1 MGSDETIGL
10 ACIIQSKGS
19 VRGMRSNRNGIW
31 IPVFAFLWI
40 IGILGGYYLYHKPF
54 DSNFALALTSG
65 LWNLIAAVIVLS
77 LAGGIGR
84 RVLRVNGIPPGE
96 QAFLQLCLGIGTT
109 SLLILLTGILT
120 YQLRIIIWG
129 GSLVIAVVFWKS
141 IRDWWKDLFSLRL
154 LFGKAD
160 SGIQWI
166 MLLIGGLLLTAGLT
180 ASAPPIQYDALTYHL
195 ALPQLY
201 LQQNHIPAL
210 TDWVRSGM
218 PQTGEM
224 LYTWAM
230 ALAGGSAA
238 GLTGWLV
245 GAISILA
252 LLSFVTRIISPSAGW
267 VGAASLLAGSS
278 IAAALGWAYIDW
290 FCLAFGL
297 AAILGWVQFRET
309 EKIKNLLFVG
319 VLCGFAF
326 ATKYTGGVILIGV
339 GVLVLIRSTHKIKE
353 LGWLLLGF
361 VTPAIPWLI
370 KNAVF
375 TGNPLAPFEFGSG
388 SGGNFIQ
395 NLSPFGNLLDVFLLP
410 VRATLVGIEGGV
422 GYSHTIGPLFLIF
435 GIFFW
440 LTRDPNGKTPTLIKD
455 FAIIGAVSLVIWIIG
470 NQFNGQLIQSRMY
483 YAVFPV
489 FAILAGAGY
498 DGLAHQEVPGVRIR
512 VILDIVVILV
522 LGLTLVQSIRT
533 LIQQNI
539 LQVVSGVQNRDAYL
553 DGNLGWYAPAARQI
567 QAGDSPTLLIYEPRG
582 FYCSPNCFPDEELGR
597 WSTDYHR
604 LGSCESVVSGWQS
617 KGYRQVLV
625 NLAGVEFF
633 LDGQDP
639 NHTPSDLSALHNC
652 LANLPVKQDYGGVYS
667 LFGLMD

>member
-1 MGSDETIGL
+1 MGL
-10 ACIIQSKGS
+10 ACIIQSKGW
-19 VRGMRSNRNGIW
+19 VRSMRSNRKGIW

-54 DSNFALALTSG
+54 DSTFALVLISG
-65 LWNLIAAVIVLS
+65 LWNLVVAVIVLS

-96 QAFLQLCLGIGTT
+96 QAFLQLCLGIGMT
-109 SLLILLTGILT
+109 SLVILLFGTLTHYLKIL
-120 YQLRIIIWG
+120 IWG
-129 GSLVIAVVFWKS
+129 GSLVTAVVFWKS
-141 IRDWWKDLFSLRL
+141 IRDWWKDLFSFRL

-166 MLLIGGLLLTAGLT
+166 MLLISGLLLIAGLT

-210 TDWVRSGM
+210 TEWVRSGM

-230 ALAGGSAA
+230 ALAGGSASA
-238 GLTGWLV
+238 LTGWLV
-245 GAISILA
+245 GVISILA
-252 LLSFVTRIISPSAGW
+252 LVSFATRIISQSTGW

-278 IAAALGWAYIDW
+278 IVAALGWAYIDW

-297 AAILGWVQFRET
+297 AAILNWVHFRET
-309 EKIKNLLFVG
+309 EKFIDLLFVG
-319 VLCGFAF
+319 IFCGLAF
-326 ATKYTGGVILIGV
+326 ATKYTGGIILIGM
-339 GVLVLIRSTHKIKE
+339 GVLVLIRSTHKIKS

-361 VTPAIPWLI
+361 LISAIPWLI
-370 KNAVF
+370 KNMVF
-375 TGNPLAPFEFGSG
+375 TGNPFAPFEFGSG
-388 SGGNFIQ
+388 SSGNFIQ

-422 GYSHTIGPLFLIF
+422 GYSHTIGPLLLIF

-440 LTRDPNGKTPTLIKD
+440 LTRGPNGKTQTLIKD
-455 FAIIGAVSLVIWIIG
+455 FAIIGVVSIVIWIIG
-470 NQFNGQLIQSRMY
+470 NQYNGQLIQSRMY
-483 YAVFPV
+483 YVVFPV

-498 DGLAHQEVPGVRIR
+498 DGLAKQVVPGVRIR

-522 LGLTLVQSIRT
+522 LGLTLVQSTRT
-533 LIQQNI
+533 MIQQNI
-539 LQVVSGVQNRDAYL
+539 LGVVSGVQDRDAYL
-553 DGNLGWYAPAARQI
+553 DGNLGWYAPATRQI
-567 QAGDSPTLLIYEPRG
+567 QAGDSSTLLIYEPRG

-604 LGSCESVVSGWQS
+604 LGSCESVISDWQR

-625 NLAGVEFF
+625 NVAGVEFF

-639 NHTPSDLSALHNC
+639 NHTPSDLSALQKC
-652 LANLPVKQDYGGVYS
+652 IATLPVKQDYGGVYR
-667 LFGLMD
+667 LFGLTD